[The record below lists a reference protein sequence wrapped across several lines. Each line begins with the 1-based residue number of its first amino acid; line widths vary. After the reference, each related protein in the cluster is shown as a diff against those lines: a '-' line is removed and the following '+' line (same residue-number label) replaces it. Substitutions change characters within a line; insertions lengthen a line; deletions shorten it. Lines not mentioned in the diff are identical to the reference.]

1 MQGRK
6 GERLF
11 GREMNGPGRSGI
23 ALDAGC
29 EGCGFTIIV
38 MSSSS
43 SFSHLSLGRYCDFV
57 FVVL

>member
-11 GREMNGPGRSGI
+11 GREMNGPGRSVI

-38 MSSSS
+38 
-43 SFSHLSLGRYCDFV
+43 HV
-57 FVVL
+57 IVAVVQPLVPGPGL